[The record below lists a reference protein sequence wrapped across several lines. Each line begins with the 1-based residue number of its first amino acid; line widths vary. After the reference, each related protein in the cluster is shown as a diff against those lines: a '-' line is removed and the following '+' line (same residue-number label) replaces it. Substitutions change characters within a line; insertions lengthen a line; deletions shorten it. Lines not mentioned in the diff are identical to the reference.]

1 MKRKLLKLIL
11 VISMLSI
18 AFSQLYVANSLSSKP
33 NILPIG
39 GRDIVIYRF
48 VVSGNTSDQWSS
60 LVFNN
65 NNASFLSE
73 WLKIKI
79 YMDTN
84 KDGVLNI
91 NEKNVVINDI
101 DGDLFGTNSITLNNL
116 GVYFED
122 YPTQAYFIALDI
134 SDTADISSTLIISP
148 NLFINSL
155 GVAATLSSNV
165 VSYSFTLARLY
176 SDIQQ
181 GLTTNYFIKD
191 NELELFNVGLRLSGD
206 SRCFVTFD
214 LDVNY
219 ANEGENIGELRIYN
233 VSNGDLLATRNLQ
246 ANNNFLLSI
255 SEEIRPTTKNFSIRY
270 YNNSYGNTG
279 ISFNVAINDIVG
291 SDSNNGAKGYSYKTL
306 ETSLTKDMQLA
317 GMDQIVSALAINSRY
332 VGGIIPVFT
341 VQFNSYFL
349 NSTLNTIE
357 LMATGDFWFSN
368 TSGDNV
374 IQSVLIYRNNSV
386 ILTVSV
392 GDYNIIKPD
401 TIQITINPTVAVPD
415 FSINNESVILTIS
428 YVLTTSV
435 LEAKTLQT
443 KVNNIT
449 YFTGNWNYHDFYSF
463 FYGNAFNVFSMTGE
477 AIVRLEGY
485 FVTSNYKIIFPRGGE
500 SKKIA
505 YLDFSY
511 NGVDIFDSRVVVNTV
526 VIENKGSLSIDKL
539 RFKYIYDSNGNKQ
552 VDLTDT
558 PVINNP
564 YLIYRIDTTS
574 NRVTIDNSNIQL
586 DVGGNLNGYFLMM
599 EVLSS
604 ADTGLDNISL
614 SISDFFY
621 YRYYKLPTDNSK
633 SVIKEAFIGETITIS
648 VTGLKMTQDKR
659 AFPLPFMRDE
669 KFTLATFSIVSLV
682 EFTKEI
688 NFNLEIKTLSPY
700 SLGTIYIVKDYTGDP
715 LNTITTIAT
724 INEVVSKIINLTDV
738 SYVPITSDQSEI
750 TRNYKF
756 IYYPN
761 INREAGVTFDL
772 IIKDIVGTGY
782 PPITY
787 RTTCFDDNLTAN
799 FGLSGLKITL
809 DSALVTGTYTE
820 IMDIPVFRCEYGA
833 FYDNVTFNGLSLIVS
848 SDSFKFTSSRYEDR
862 IKYIAIY
869 RDINDN
875 SVWDDDDALLVEYEM
890 SSDKLSEIY
899 LTVNQLA
906 ISGSVNSDLFLI
918 YQLSTYENIDS
929 PVPAK
934 SSINKFYFVHSG
946 DVKVITVNKT
956 LLQEVT
962 LEQAKYIFTPGLDL
976 FTTINHEG
984 AYDVPILSFKLRSYE
999 NNILSYNILLETNRW
1014 ELYSNNDRGIKSV
1027 KLIEDVDDSNSYTSN
1042 DEVLDII
1049 NDFSNIGRWLTLNI
1063 KNVYPNDPHNS
1074 EHHDGPNYLVL
1085 YTLGQ
1090 KISNFP
1096 NISEIILKPRLY
1108 AVAAT
1113 TTASI
1118 KTAGLFPYPRNNRYM
1133 NFVAQGLGIELI
1145 RITPDKWITGDLSIL
1160 LRLINRN
1167 TSLVT
1172 INSVYPQFYE
1182 GGFSS
1187 LNVTYQYNIGT
1198 TLNFP
1203 FTLNTS
1209 EQRDILFIISTDIE
1223 SQSNQLFLDAF
1234 VEYQLSAEQIRLQ
1247 RRDLF
1252 GWQML
1257 LTKDQ
1262 SLDVEVPES
1271 AIFYLDFPSYIKQ
1284 VIRSKSALVFL
1295 NGDII
1300 GNKEYLIIYLKD
1312 TISNLDTNKI
1322 LVTLD
1327 GVTLNMYSSEPN
1339 YRYDNQN
1346 NSIRIGQFAKGSHKL
1361 IIRLYDNAGNMFP
1374 ETNIDFSVYDPDQF
1388 YIKDLLVYPSRKSQ
1402 DSIIAT
1408 PLKIGFQLSRSCEV
1422 QLYLFNSR
1430 GEKIWSNKYDS
1441 SLVNDYYQLLDFNG
1455 ILDNG
1460 QLIPKGMYILKT
1472 IIIDNGKK
1480 IDAKTTTRF
1489 IIN

>member
-1 MKRKLLKLIL
+1 
-11 VISMLSI
+11 MLSI

-148 NLFINSL
+148 NVFMNSL

-165 VSYSFTLARLY
+165 VSYSFTLGRLY
-176 SDIQQ
+176 SGIQQ

-191 NELELFNVGLRLSGD
+191 TELELFKVGLRLSGD
-206 SRCFVTFD
+206 NRCFVTFD

-233 VSNGDLLATRNLQ
+233 VFNGELLATRNVQ
-246 ANNNFLLSI
+246 ASNNFLLSI
-255 SEEIRPTTKNFSIRY
+255 SEEIRSITKNFSIRY
-270 YNNSYGNTG
+270 YNNSYGDVG
-279 ISFNVAINDIVG
+279 ISINVAINTIVG
-291 SDSNNGAKGYSYKTL
+291 SDSINGAKDYTYNTL
-306 ETSLTKDMQLA
+306 ETSLTQDIHLA
-317 GMDQIVSALAINSRY
+317 GMDQMVSAVPINSRY

-477 AIVRLEGY
+477 AIVRLQGY

-552 VDLTDT
+552 IDATDV
-558 PVINNP
+558 PIVNNQD
-564 YLIYRIDTTS
+564 LIYRFDISS

-586 DVGGNLNGYFLMM
+586 DVSVDIKGYFLIMD
-599 EVLSS
+599 VISS
-604 ADTGLDNISL
+604 ADTGLDNIYL
-614 SISDFFY
+614 SAPEFIY
-621 YRYYKLPTDNSK
+621 YRYHKLPTDDYK
-633 SVIKEAFIGETITIS
+633 SVKKDAFIGDTITIS
-648 VTGLKMTQDKR
+648 VSGLRMTQTKR
-659 AFPLPFMRDE
+659 SFPLPFMRDE
-669 KFTLATFSIVSLV
+669 SFVLATFSIVSLV
-682 EFTKEI
+682 EFTREI
-688 NFNLEIKTLSPY
+688 NFNLEIKTKSPY
-700 SLGTIYIVKDYTGDP
+700 TLGTLYVVKDYTGDP
-715 LNTITTIAT
+715 LNTNTQITT
-724 INEVVSKIINLTDV
+724 INEVTARLINISDIY
-738 SYVPITSDQSEI
+738 SYITTSEDQSEI

-761 INREAGVTFDL
+761 INRDAGVTFDL
-772 IIKDIVGTGY
+772 IIKDIVGTGS
-782 PPITY
+782 PSGY
-787 RTTCFDDNLTAN
+787 RTSCFDDNLTAN
-799 FGLSGLKITL
+799 FGLSGLRITL
-809 DSALVTGTYTE
+809 DSGIVTGTYTAF
-820 IMDIPVFRCEYGA
+820 MDIPVFRCEYGA

-848 SDSFKFTSSRYEDR
+848 SDSFKFTSALNEDR
-862 IKYIAIY
+862 IKQISIY
-869 RDINDN
+869 RDINAN

-899 LTVNQLA
+899 LTINQLA
-906 ISGSVNSDLFLI
+906 ISGSVNYDLFLI

-1085 YTLGQ
+1085 YALGQ

-1113 TTASI
+1113 STASI

-1133 NFVAQGLGIELI
+1133 NFVAQGLGIELT
-1145 RITPDKWITGDLSIL
+1145 RITPDKWITGDLSIQ

-1167 TSLVT
+1167 TSQVT
-1172 INSVYPQFYE
+1172 INSAYPQFYE

-1252 GWQML
+1252 GWERL
-1257 LTKDQ
+1257 LTADQ

-1271 AIFYLDFPSYIKQ
+1271 AIFYLDFPNYIQQ
-1284 VIRSKSALVFL
+1284 VIRSKSALAFL

-1346 NSIRIGQFAKGSHKL
+1346 NSIRIGQFSKGSHKL
-1361 IIRLYDNAGNMFP
+1361 IIRLYDNAGNMYP

-1408 PLKIGFQLSRSCEV
+1408 PLKIGFQLSKSCEV

-1430 GEKIWSNKYDS
+1430 GEKVWSDKYDAS
-1441 SLVNDYYQLLDFNG
+1441 IVDNYYQLLDFDG

-1460 QLIPKGMYILKT
+1460 LLIPKGMYILKT